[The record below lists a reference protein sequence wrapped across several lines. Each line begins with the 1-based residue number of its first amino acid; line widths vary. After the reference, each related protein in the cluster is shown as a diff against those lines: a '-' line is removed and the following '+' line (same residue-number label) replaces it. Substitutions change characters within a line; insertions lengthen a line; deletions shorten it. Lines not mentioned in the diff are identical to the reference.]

1 MTKQTV
7 LITGG
12 TGVVGRALI
21 SAMDMAGYRVVT
33 TSRQGSSVD
42 GAETIS
48 ADLLEEGGVAA
59 LIDSLKKAGIAVD
72 HLINNFRDSGNLK
85 TDSGRPSQEQW
96 QREYMSSVIV
106 PFDLAMRL
114 TDLGGLKSVINITS
128 IYGIT
133 AGNLSLYNGNQA
145 AAPIHYNV
153 SKAAE
158 AHLTREMAVRL
169 VDKNIRVNA
178 IAYGGIKGRADA
190 DFEKRYAAL
199 CPQQGMLESSDLP
212 GAALFLLSDQA
223 AGRVTGQVLQV
234 DGGWTIW

>member
-1 MTKQTV
+1 MTTQTV

-12 TGVVGRALI
+12 TGLVGKALI
-21 SAMDMAGYRVVT
+21 SSMNMAGYKIIT
-33 TSRQGSSVD
+33 TSRQGTPVD
-42 GAETIS
+42 GAETI
-48 ADLLEEGGVAA
+48 AVDLLADGGAKA
-59 LIDSLKKAGIAVD
+59 LVDAVKGLQID
-72 HLINNFRDSGNLK
+72 HLINNFRDVGNLK
-85 TDSGRPSQEQW
+85 TEKGVPSQAQW
-96 QREYMSSVIV
+96 QREYLSSVVV
-106 PFDLAMRL
+106 PYELSLAL
-114 TDLGGLKSVINITS
+114 LDSSPLKSVINITS

-158 AHLTREMAVRL
+158 IHLSREMAVRL
-169 VDKNIRVNA
+169 ADKGVRVNA
-178 IAYGGIKGRADA
+178 IAYGGIKGRADT

-199 CPQQGMLESSDLP
+199 CPQQGMLEAGDLA
-212 GAALFLLSDQA
+212 GSVLYLLSDQA